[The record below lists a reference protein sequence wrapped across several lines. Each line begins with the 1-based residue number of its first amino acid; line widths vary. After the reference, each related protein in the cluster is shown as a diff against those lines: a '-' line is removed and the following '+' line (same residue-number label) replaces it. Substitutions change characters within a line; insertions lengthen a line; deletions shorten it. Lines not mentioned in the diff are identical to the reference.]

1 MKGKDCHTS
10 ARTQSIRKL
19 LHKFIQYFELMVN
32 INTQCLEGSLAGLFD
47 GLLLLFFRKKIQS
60 LLDHFP
66 KFRSGIY
73 AVALTDLIGD
83 GFGDLLTVRLIG
95 IFIQHS
101 GKFFSGNGIQTLG
114 CTDAGFLIQAQIQRS
129 VCFKRETSFGVI
141 NLHG

>member
-19 LHKFIQYFELMVN
+19 LHKFIQYFELMVD
-32 INTQCLEGSLAGLFD
+32 INTQCLEGSLAGL
-47 GLLLLFFRKKIQS
+47 LNCLFLFLFRKEIKS
-60 LLDHFP
+60 FFD
-66 KFRSGIY
+66 Y
-73 AVALTDLIGD
+73 LTQFCGSINMIASANLIGN
-83 GFGDLLTVRLIG
+83 GFGEFLSVWFIRIFTEHSRKLL
-95 IFIQHS
+95 
-101 GKFFSGNGIQTLG
+101 SGNGIQTLG